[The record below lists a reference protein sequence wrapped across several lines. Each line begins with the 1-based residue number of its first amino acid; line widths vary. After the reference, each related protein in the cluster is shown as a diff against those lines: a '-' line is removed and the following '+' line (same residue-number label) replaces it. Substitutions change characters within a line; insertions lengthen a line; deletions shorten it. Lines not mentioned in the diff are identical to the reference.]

1 MRSWRAD
8 DLWRDFLDFCAA
20 RVPDD
25 VLARQFAHVVT
36 SDMDDPV
43 RALRAAGVLIVLQ
56 TRLAGSPRVV
66 RSTPAASRH

>member
-8 DLWRDFLDFCAA
+8 YLWRDFLEFCAA

-36 SDMDDPV
+36 SDMDEPV
-43 RALRAAGVLIVLQ
+43 RSLRAAGVLIVLQ
-56 TRLAGSPRVV
+56 TRLAGPPRAI
-66 RSTPAASRH
+66 P